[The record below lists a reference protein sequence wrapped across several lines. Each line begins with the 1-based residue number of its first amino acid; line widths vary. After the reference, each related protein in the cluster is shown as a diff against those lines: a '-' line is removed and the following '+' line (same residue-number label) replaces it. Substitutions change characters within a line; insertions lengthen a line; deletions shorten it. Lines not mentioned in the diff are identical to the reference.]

1 VAFLSAN
8 CYCKPLQEALLKM
21 APRRVAITG
30 LGIIC
35 PLGLNLADT
44 WESLREGRPA
54 IGPIRGA
61 DCSTL
66 RFQNGA
72 EVRGY
77 DPLKHFEGGKDAYI
91 DRFAQFS
98 VVAAREA
105 MRDSGIEVTP
115 ELRERTAIVCGS
127 AVGGQASLEA
137 GFEDLYVLGRGRVH
151 PLTIPKTMANAGASQ
166 ISMDLHLS
174 GPTFT
179 ISTAC
184 SSSNHAIAQAF
195 RLVRDG
201 DADFAVTGGSEA
213 PFTIGLLKAW
223 EAMRVIA
230 PDTCR
235 PFSKDRRGMILG
247 EGGAMMILEP
257 FEAARARGARIYA
270 EICGSGMTSDSHH
283 LTQPTVDGPARAM
296 RSALREAGLQPEQVG
311 YINAHGTGTPGN
323 DPVETRAIREVFGP
337 HADKLAVSS
346 TKSLHGHAL
355 GAAGALEAIATVL
368 ALHHGILPPTANYN
382 EKDPECDLDYIPKH
396 SRACQVEAALSNS
409 FAFGGLNAVV
419 AFRAVPR

>member
-1 VAFLSAN
+1 
-8 CYCKPLQEALLKM
+8 M

-44 WESLREGRPA
+44 WDSLREGRPA
-54 IGPIRGA
+54 IGPIQSA

-91 DRFAQFS
+91 DRFAQFA

-105 MRDSGIEVTP
+105 MQDSGIAVTP
-115 ELRERTAIVCGS
+115 YLGERTAIVCGS
-127 AVGGQASLEA
+127 AVGGQSALEK
-137 GFEDLYVLGRGRVH
+137 GFEDLYVAGRGRVH

-184 SSSNHAIAQAF
+184 SSSNHAIGQAF

-201 DADFAVTGGSEA
+201 DVDLAVTGGSEA
-213 PFTIGLLKAW
+213 PFSIGLLKAW

-235 PFSKDRRGMILG
+235 PFSKDRHGMILG

-270 EICGSGMTSDSHH
+270 EICGSGMSSDAHH

-296 RSALREAGLQPEQVG
+296 RSALREAGLQPEQIG

-382 EKDPECDLDYIPKH
+382 EKDPECDLDYIPKN
-396 SRACQVEAALSNS
+396 SRVFQVEAALSNS

-419 AFRAVPR
+419 AFRAVSR